1 MRRLGPL
8 SYVFVIALL
17 LLYVPQELAAQS
29 RPILVPANPDND
41 GPSTG
46 ASLPLRTRPPQ
57 PKPAG
62 PEVFY
67 CVTPDTSCRTTQEV
81 FSLAEL
87 RDLFVFVVWPGV
99 SGQHVQTV
107 QFFQPDG
114 NLYSATK
121 TRFSVGTR
129 AAVAAVAPAAVAP
142 VAPAGGNVVAPTPRA
157 PHLMLDANVV
167 HKEGI
172 SSLLMRSRGD
182 SAVLTVLPVAGTY
195 ITQRN
200 FSGTWHVRVLLNDK
214 LALESAFTLIPA
226 PPPAKAEEET
236 ER

>member
-1 MRRLGPL
+1 MRRFGPL
-8 SYVFVIALL
+8 GYIFVLLLL

-29 RPILVPANPDND
+29 RPILLPANPDNGD
-41 GPSTG
+41 PSTR
-46 ASLPLRTRPPQ
+46 SPLPLHVRPPQ

-99 SGQHVQTV
+99 KGQHVQTV

-114 NLYSATK
+114 NLFSATK
-121 TRFSVGTR
+121 TRFTVGGAPT
-129 AAVAAVAPAAVAP
+129 AAPVALAVVAP
-142 VAPAGGNVVAPTPRA
+142 VGGNLVAPTPPA
-157 PHLMLDANVV
+157 PHLMLNANVV
-167 HKEGI
+167 HTEGI
-172 SSLLMRSRGD
+172 PSLLMKSRGD

-200 FSGTWHVRVLLNDK
+200 FSGTWQVRVLLDDK
-214 LALESAFTLIPA
+214 FVLESAFTLSPA
-226 PPPAKAEEET
+226 PPPAKAEQVT

>member
-1 MRRLGPL
+1 MRRFGPVGL
-8 SYVFVIALL
+8 IFGLFLL
-17 LLYVPQELAAQS
+17 LLGATKELAAQS
-29 RPILVPANPDND
+29 RPILIPPNPDN
-41 GPSTG
+41 GSPATG
-46 ASLPLRTRPPQ
+46 VPLRVRPPQ
-57 PKPAG
+57 PKPNR
-62 PEVFY
+62 PEVFF

-87 RDLFVFVVWPGV
+87 RDLFVFVTWPGV
-99 SGQHVQTV
+99 GGQHVQTV

-121 TRFSVGTR
+121 TRFTVGGATVAAAAH
-129 AAVAAVAPAAVAP
+129 AAVAGMAPAT
-142 VAPAGGNVVAPTPRA
+142 GNVVAPTPPA
-157 PHLMLDANVV
+157 PHLMFDANVV

-172 SSLLMRSRGD
+172 PSLLMKSRGD

-200 FSGTWHVRVLLNDK
+200 FSGTWQVRVLLDDK
-214 LALESAFTLIPA
+214 LVLESAFTLTPA
-226 PPPAKAEEET
+226 ALPAKAEEER

>member
-1 MRRLGPL
+1 MRRLG
-8 SYVFVIALL
+8 IAAFRFGLLLL

-29 RPILVPANPDND
+29 RPILLPASPDNG
-41 GPSTG
+41 GPSIG
-46 ASLPLRTRPPQ
+46 APLPLRVRPPQ

-99 SGQHVQTV
+99 KGQHVQTV

-114 NLYSATK
+114 NLFSATK
-121 TRFSVGTR
+121 TRFTVGGGATT
-129 AAVAAVAPAAVAP
+129 AAAAPAAVAP
-142 VAPAGGNVVAPTPRA
+142 IGGNLVAPTPPA
-157 PHLMLDANVV
+157 PHLMLNANVV
-167 HKEGI
+167 HTEGI
-172 SSLLMRSRGD
+172 PSLLMKSRGD

-200 FSGTWHVRVLLNDK
+200 FSGTWQVRVFLDDK
-214 LALESAFTLIPA
+214 PVLESAFTLNPA
-226 PPPAKAEEET
+226 PPPAKAEQVT

>member
-1 MRRLGPL
+1 MRRIGLL
-8 SYVFVIALL
+8 SYAFVIALL

-29 RPILVPANPDND
+29 RPIVVPANPDNGD
-41 GPSTG
+41 
-46 ASLPLRTRPPQ
+46 ASSGVPPPLRIRPPQ

-107 QFFQPDG
+107 LFFQPDG

-121 TRFSVGTR
+121 TRFSIGTR
-129 AAVAAVAPAAVAP
+129 AAVPAVAPAAVAP
-142 VAPAGGNVVAPTPRA
+142 VAPASGNVVAPTPRA

-214 LALESAFTLIPA
+214 LALESAFTLTPA
-226 PPPAKAEEET
+226 PPPAKAEEEI

>member
-29 RPILVPANPDND
+29 RPILVPANPDSG

-46 ASLPLRTRPPQ
+46 APLLLRIRPPE

-67 CVTPDTSCRTTQEV
+67 CVTPDTSCRTTQDV

-129 AAVAAVAPAAVAP
+129 AAVAAAAPAAAASVAPAS
-142 VAPAGGNVVAPTPRA
+142 GNVVAPTPRA
-157 PHLMLDANVV
+157 PHLMLDANQV

-214 LALESAFTLIPA
+214 LALESAFTLTPA
-226 PPPAKAEEET
+226 PPPANGEEGT

>member
-1 MRRLGPL
+1 MRRLGLVGLMFGAFLVFL
-8 SYVFVIALL
+8 SA
-17 LLYVPQELAAQS
+17 PQELAAQS
-29 RPILVPANPDND
+29 HPILVPPNPDN
-41 GPSTG
+41 GGGSGGRPIPG
-46 ASLPLRTRPPQ
+46 RPPQ
-57 PKPAG
+57 SKPNR
-62 PEVFY
+62 PEVFF

-87 RDLFVFVVWPGV
+87 RDLFVFVTWPGV

-121 TRFSVGTR
+121 TRFTVGGAT
-129 AAVAAVAPAAVAP
+129 VAAVAHAAVAGM
-142 VAPAGGNVVAPTPRA
+142 APASGNVVASPPPA
-157 PHLMLDANVV
+157 PHLMFDANVV

-172 SSLLMRSRGD
+172 PSLLMKSRGD

-200 FSGTWHVRVLLNDK
+200 FSGTWQVRVLLDDK
-214 LALESAFTLIPA
+214 LVLESAFILTPA